1 MEIVVTPQAE
11 GLQLVEC
18 FRWNI
23 IYTGTVTHSSKTT
36 ERNIRLDLLR
46 DMFCTLCFLCQWSWD
61 PAVEV
66 SYILEPETE
75 LLHLLWSYSHSHPE
89 LWRTHTCTQ
98 AHRLTLRSAHAWVQF
113 TAEYSQKEQFASW
126 VCVCVFMYCVPDT
139 RRVFTDAVQC
149 QVSDPRT
156 GAAGQTLKFN
166 TVLQQSVHCGICD
179 LLQCKQMLGGHSKV
193 KPFFWAYKPSQLTE
207 HFWILCQFF
216 NSPPGVQ
223 SDLVKWDVWVVMS
236 SPWDCVHWLWAP
248 VRY

>member
-126 VCVCVFMYCVPDT
+126 VCVCVYVLCT
-139 RRVFTDAVQC
+139 WYKACIYWCCAVSGQWPQDRSC
-149 QVSDPRT
+149 RSDSEVQHSSSAKCP
-156 GAAGQTLKFN
+156 LWHLWPV
-166 TVLQQSVHCGICD
+166 TV
-179 LLQCKQMLGGHSKV
+179 
-193 KPFFWAYKPSQLTE
+193 
-207 HFWILCQFF
+207 
-216 NSPPGVQ
+216 
-223 SDLVKWDVWVVMS
+223 
-236 SPWDCVHWLWAP
+236 
-248 VRY
+248 